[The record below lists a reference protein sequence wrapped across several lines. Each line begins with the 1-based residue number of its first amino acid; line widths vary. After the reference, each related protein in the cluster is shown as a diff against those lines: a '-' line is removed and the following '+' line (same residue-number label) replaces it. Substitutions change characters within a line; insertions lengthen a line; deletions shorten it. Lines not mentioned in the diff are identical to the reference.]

1 MFFSRNKLRI
11 PLGRVRT
18 PNARPWQD
26 DWVVEP
32 RSFSTITIL
41 LKAFQVRSE
50 CSSLDLAYVPYSY
63 KHIKAFSGLR
73 FKVYIHMESS
83 AAGFRRRGGRG
94 VYSYSSDTIEG
105 PGAPAVKLT
114 LKRLSRDSQAF
125 QIRAA
130 CPGSTRRLHSRT
142 TKWELQPS
150 RRTPLMRPSRCR
162 TPLNLR

>member
-114 LKRLSRDSQAF
+114 LKPFKSER
-125 QIRAA
+125 RARA
-130 CPGSTRRLHSRT
+130 PHAVCIAGQRNGSFSLLGAPPPHEA
-142 TKWELQPS
+142 KQ
-150 RRTPLMRPSRCR
+150 M
-162 TPLNLR
+162 